1 MRVAFLGDSLTE
13 GWPGESFFSRLLLL
27 RPADELFNH
36 GRAGDT
42 IPALLARLRAQPPES
57 SDLAVLWIGTND
69 AFVGAWDLP
78 PLDGPP
84 FTGEA
89 GFEAWRPSAPDGDYQ
104 EILDLA
110 LACAPRVVCVPPVLP
125 DPFEPGGITARF
137 SELAAMESAVAAA
150 RGERAVLF
158 DLADAFAAARAEAG
172 QAMFTIDGVHLSAHG
187 ADVVAAAFARSLPSL
202 AQRGS

>member
-125 DPFEPGGITARF
+125 DPFEPGGITARLD
-137 SELAAMESAVAAA
+137 ELRAMVAAA
-150 RGERAVLF
+150 VTGRGDRALLF
-158 DLADAFAAARAEAG
+158 DLADAFSAARAETGHAV
-172 QAMFTIDGVHLSAHG
+172 FTVDGVHLSARG
-187 ADVVAAAFARSLPSL
+187 ADVVAAAFALL
-202 AQRGS
+202 LGALGDQM